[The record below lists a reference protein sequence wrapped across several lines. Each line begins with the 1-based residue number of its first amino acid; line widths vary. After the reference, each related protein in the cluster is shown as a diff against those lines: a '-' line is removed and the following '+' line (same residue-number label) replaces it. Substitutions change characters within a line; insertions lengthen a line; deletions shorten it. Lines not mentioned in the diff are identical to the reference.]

1 MAKGGRKIPSTR
13 RQARFMGALA
23 GKGVKWAK
31 DKLRGKKLKGLP
43 SGKRRK

>member
-1 MAKGGRKIPSTR
+1 MAQGRKIPSTR

-23 GKGVKWAK
+23 GRGVGWAK

-43 SGKRRK
+43 SGRKRR